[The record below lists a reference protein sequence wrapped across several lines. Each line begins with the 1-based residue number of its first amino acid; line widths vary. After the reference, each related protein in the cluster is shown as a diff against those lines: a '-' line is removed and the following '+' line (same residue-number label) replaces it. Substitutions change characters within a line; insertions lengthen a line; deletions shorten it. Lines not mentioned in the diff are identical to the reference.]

1 MKTIDQATLRDL
13 VRATYVAN
21 GVPDAAAGI
30 VAGLQVEANL
40 VGHDSHGVSN
50 TKKYVDEIH
59 LGHIVPDAQMEIVQE
74 GPGTLVI
81 DGHWGFGYTITSEVL
96 PLIAEKARTHGVCA
110 AIIRRQGH
118 VGRLGAYTTR
128 LAEQSLIGI
137 MTADSGA
144 APKAVAP
151 HGGRE
156 RKLGTNPISIAVP
169 AQNTISCLD
178 MATSGTAVGK
188 LMIARLR
195 GELLA
200 DDLLIDAEGRPTND
214 PEDFFR
220 GGALL
225 PMGGNQAH
233 KGSGL
238 SFMVEVLSGIL
249 TGIGFGVDPKGRHN
263 DGCFLLAVDVNAFKP
278 LGEFL
283 IEMQE
288 FIDWIKD
295 SELADGSTEV
305 LYPGEIEQR
314 VRASREDSGIPV
326 DDSVYDYLQRAAA
339 AAGSPQPAQ

>member
-1 MKTIDQATLRDL
+1 MKIIDHEQLREI
-13 VRATYVAN
+13 VRSVYVAN
-21 GVPDAAAGI
+21 GVSED
-30 VAGLQVEANL
+30 VARTVSDLQVEANI

-50 TKKYVDEIH
+50 TEKYVNEIH
-59 LGHIVPDAQMEIVQE
+59 LGHIVPESRLEIVQE
-74 GPGTLVI
+74 GPSTLVL
-81 DGHWGFGYTITSEVL
+81 DGSWGFGFSITSEAI
-96 PLIAEKARTHGVCA
+96 PLIAAKAKQNGVCA

-118 VGRLGAYTTR
+118 VGRLGAYTTM
-128 LAEQSLIGI
+128 LAEHSMIGL

-144 APKAVAP
+144 APKHVAP
-151 HGGRE
+151 FGGRE

-169 AQNTISCLD
+169 AAHTITCLD

-188 LMIARLR
+188 LMIAKLR
-195 GELLA
+195 GEQIP
-200 DDLLIDAEGRPTND
+200 DDLLVDQHGLPTND

-263 DGCFLLAVDVNAFKP
+263 DGCFILALDIEAFKP

-283 IEMQE
+283 TEMQE
-288 FIDWIKD
+288 FTDWIKD
-295 SELADGSTEV
+295 SELAVGSTEV
-305 LYPGEIEQR
+305 LYPGESEQR
-314 VRASREDSGIPV
+314 LREQRIENGVPV
-326 DDSVYDYLQRAAA
+326 DDSVFEYLLSASGTVHQGR
-339 AAGSPQPAQ
+339 

>member
-1 MKTIDQATLRDL
+1 MKTIDQQTLTDL
-13 VRATYVAN
+13 VRATYVSH
-21 GVPDAAAGI
+21 GVPDE
-30 VAGLQVEANL
+30 VARTVSGLQVEANL

-74 GPGTLVI
+74 SPSTLVI
-81 DGHWGFGYTITSEVL
+81 DGHWGFGYTITSQAL
-96 PLIAEKARTHGVCA
+96 PLIAEKARAHGVCA

-128 LAEQSLIGI
+128 LAEQNLIGL

-144 APKAVAP
+144 APKHVAP
-151 HGGRE
+151 FGARE

-169 AQNTISCLD
+169 SRDTIACLD

-195 GELLA
+195 GETI
-200 DDLLIDAEGRPTND
+200 DDGLLIDADGRPTND
-214 PEDFFR
+214 PEDFVR

-278 LGEFL
+278 LDEFL
-283 IEMQE
+283 VEMQE
-288 FIDWIKD
+288 FIDWVKV
-295 SELADGSTEV
+295 SELAVGSAEV
-305 LYPGEIEQR
+305 LYPGEIEQL
-314 VRASREDSGIPV
+314 VRRARQEGGIPI
-326 DDSVYDYLQRAAA
+326 DDSVYDYLRGTVGATE
-339 AAGSPQPAQ
+339 PAR